1 MAILRAFLKFT
12 DEAALIGRMLA
23 GYADLEIDLM
33 HCAQV
38 VRIDLD
44 TVLKA
49 MFRSRGETQRID
61 VADAFGRQHYHA
73 LGIGTQFEM
82 AVGAV
87 RYCLRI
93 RNQYAH
99 CTWWDD
105 NSGQLAFANL
115 EEVAIENVLV
125 TDLRG
130 LTTHHVNVPH
140 LEAQLAYFEYADSL
154 LLWVIQEGNARAGRP
169 AFPNRVLPAPLVQ
182 PPLST
187 P

>member
-1 MAILRAFLKFT
+1 MPILPAFLNFA

-33 HCAQV
+33 NCVQA
-38 VRIDLD
+38 VRGDLD
-44 TVLKA
+44 TVLKV
-49 MFRSRGETQRID
+49 MFRARGETRRID
-61 VADAFGRQHYHA
+61 MADAFGRQYYHKHK
-73 LGIGTQFEM
+73 IGSEFEL
-82 AVGAV
+82 AIAAV
-87 RYCLRI
+87 RYCMKI

-115 EEVAIENVLV
+115 EEVAKKNAVV
-125 TDLRG
+125 KDLRN
-130 LTTHHVNVPH
+130 LTSHYVNVEL

-154 LLWVIQEGNARAGRP
+154 LIWLIQEGNARVGRP
-169 AFPNRVLPAPLVQ
+169 ALPDRVYPNQLVR
-182 PPLST
+182 PPLSI

>member
-1 MAILRAFLKFT
+1 MTILRPFLTFT

-23 GYADLEIDLM
+23 GFADLEIDLL

-38 VRIDLD
+38 VRDDLD

-49 MFRSRGETQRID
+49 MFRTRGESQRID
-61 VADAFGRQHYHA
+61 VADAFGRQHYHD
-73 LGIGTQFEM
+73 LDLGTQFEM

-99 CTWWDD
+99 CHWWDD
-105 NSGQLAFANL
+105 NSGRLAFANL
-115 EEVAIENVLV
+115 EEVAKKNALL
-125 TDLRG
+125 TDLAG
-130 LTTHHVNVPH
+130 LTTYHVDVPH
-140 LEAQLAYFEYADSL
+140 LQAQLAYFDYADSL
-154 LLWVIQEGNARAGRP
+154 LLWANFEGRARAGKPTIPDRVFP
-169 AFPNRVLPAPLVQ
+169 AQLAR
-182 PPLST
+182 PPLCI